1 MLKDS
6 SLQQIKQSIKDC
18 ISRKE
23 LEEARQLL
31 EGVCKSNNR
40 DIELWVLAANVHAA
54 LSNFDAAI
62 IDYNQALNIGSLNPD
77 SYNNLGYLLQAQG
90 RYPEAIIAL
99 KKALDGEKNH
109 LGALYNLAR
118 AYTSEGDFS
127 NAEHCYR
134 AALKQRPGLIEAHIN
149 LGNVLRKLKRPEEAV
164 SSYKT
169 AIGFDPESFLANL
182 NLASL
187 LEKMHRLDQAMPY
200 AELSLKIYPDSSA
213 AILLLARI
221 NRRAGRLHEA
231 RALLSR
237 LLELVERPVD
247 KAQAYNEL
255 GKVLEELEFYSD
267 AFESFS
273 MANLAWVDI
282 LSGSQLSADTF
293 TDRVN
298 SYSRLLTHV
307 GERGWSELPIVS
319 GDRAP
324 VFLVGFPRSG
334 TTLTEQIL
342 AAHPHVVSSDEEPFL
357 QQIIARMPEII
368 KSDASYPDSVLE
380 LTPEDIEVLVK
391 EYWQLVESHMGA
403 KVSDRCFIDK
413 LPLNIVDLGLI
424 YRLFPTASV
433 VVLIRDPRDVC
444 VSCFTQS
451 FVPNQAMV
459 HFLDIKKAALLY
471 ADVMSLWMKYRDT
484 LPVRWMEVRYEDMVA
499 EMPAVTRRILDF
511 LGEEWDESVLEYA
524 QRSSQ
529 RYISTPSYEGVAE
542 PVYAHA
548 VGKWRNYS
556 DDIQEALPTLE
567 PLIKQFGYSMDA

>member
-6 SLQQIKQSIKDC
+6 SLRKIKQSVKSCIQRKD
-18 ISRKE
+18 
-23 LEEARQLL
+23 LEEAGRLL
-31 EGVCKSNNR
+31 KGACKSNHR
-40 DIELWVLAANVHAA
+40 DIELCVLAANVHTE
-54 LSNFDAAI
+54 LRNFDAAI
-62 IDYNQALNIGSLNPD
+62 DDYNKALEIGSLNPD
-77 SYNNLGYLLQAQG
+77 SCNNLGYLLQMQG
-90 RYPEAIIAL
+90 RHSEAILAFG
-99 KKALDGEKNH
+99 KALDGEKKH

-118 AYTSEGDFS
+118 AYTSVGDFS
-127 NAEHCYR
+127 NAEHFYR
-134 AALKQRPGLIEAHIN
+134 EAIKQRPGMAEAHIN
-149 LGNVLRKLKRPEEAV
+149 LGNVLRKLKRPDEAM
-164 SSYKT
+164 SSYQA
-169 AIGFDPESFLANL
+169 AIESDTDSVLAHL

-187 LEKMHRLDQAMPY
+187 LEKMHNLDKAATH
-200 AELSLKIYPDSSA
+200 AELSLSLHPESYA
-213 AILLLARI
+213 ATLLLSRI
-221 NRRAGRLHEA
+221 NRRTGKLHEA
-231 RALLSR
+231 RALATRSI
-237 LLELVERPVD
+237 ELAVRPVD

-273 MANLAWVDI
+273 RANLAWVDL

-342 AAHPHVVSSDEEPFL
+342 AAHPHVVSSDEEPVL